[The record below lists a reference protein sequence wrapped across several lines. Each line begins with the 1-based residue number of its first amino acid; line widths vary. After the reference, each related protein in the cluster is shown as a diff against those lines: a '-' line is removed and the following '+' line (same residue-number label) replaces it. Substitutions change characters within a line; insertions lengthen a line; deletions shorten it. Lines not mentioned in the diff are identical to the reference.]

1 MYDPSTHRQKG
12 DKGEDLAEEFLNNL
26 GYKTLVKNYCIK
38 GGEIDLIM
46 QSPHSPENNE
56 EEIVFVEVKTRYSH
70 SKFGSIYES
79 ITPQKLAFMQKAI
92 EKYFFVRKKDMYN
105 EKFRI
110 DAVMIQMDSPEGKK
124 IDHIKNAFSFDDFF
138 DTMY

>member
-1 MYDPSTHRQKG
+1 MYNPSEHRHKG
-12 DKGEDLAEEFLNNL
+12 DTGENLAQKFLENL

-46 QSPHSPENNE
+46 QEEFSDTSEPET
-56 EEIVFVEVKTRYSH
+56 VFVEVKTRYSQ
-70 SKFGSIYES
+70 SQFGSIYES
-79 ITPQKLAFMQKAI
+79 ITPQKLSFMQKAI
-92 EKYFFVRKKDMYN
+92 QKYFLVRKKDMYN

-110 DAVMIQMDSPEGKK
+110 DAVMIQMDAPEGER

-138 DTMY
+138 DSMY

>member
-1 MYDPSTHRQKG
+1 MTYNPSEHRKKG
-12 DKGEDLAEEFLNNL
+12 DVGEELAEKFLENL

-46 QSPHSPENNE
+46 QEHFSNNLEPET
-56 EEIVFVEVKTRYSH
+56 IFVEVKTRYSH
-70 SKFGSIYES
+70 SQFGSIYES

-92 EKYFFVRKKDMYN
+92 EKYFMMRKKSMYD

-110 DAVMIQMDSPEGKK
+110 DAVMIQMDAPEGKQ